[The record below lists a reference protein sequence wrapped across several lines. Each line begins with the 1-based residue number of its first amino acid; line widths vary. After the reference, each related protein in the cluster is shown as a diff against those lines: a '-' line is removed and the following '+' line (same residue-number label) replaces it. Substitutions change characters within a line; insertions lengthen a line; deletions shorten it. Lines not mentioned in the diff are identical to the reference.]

1 MKMECV
7 RIFGDSILRGVLYEN
22 GGYHL
27 CHDRMNVPGVLL
39 KNECRMGADSRKGL
53 ALAHRVAENCDRNT
67 MALLE
72 FGGNDCNYDWSR
84 ISDDPSLILD
94 CTVPPEEYC
103 RNLKEMAAVL
113 SRTGAQ
119 VAICTLAPIDE
130 TQFMNYISR
139 GLSYDN
145 ILQWL
150 GTVHRLYEWQAYYSH
165 LAEQTAK
172 EIGCLLIDLR
182 SAVDV
187 QKRGELFCADGIH
200 PTEPCHVLLHRYLEN
215 ELEQLIAAG

>member
-1 MKMECV
+1 MECV

-27 CHDRMNVPGVLL
+27 CRDRMNVPGVLL

-53 ALAHRVAENCDRNT
+53 ALTSRAAESCNRDT
-67 MALLE
+67 LALLE
-72 FGGNDCNYDWSR
+72 FGGNDCNYDWKR
-84 ISDDPSLILD
+84 ISEDPSLVLN
-94 CTVPPEEYC
+94 CMVPPEEYC
-103 RNLKEMAAVL
+103 KNLKEMVSVL

-130 TQFMNYISR
+130 TQFMNYISH

-145 ILQWL
+145 ILHWL
-150 GTVHRLYEWQAYYSH
+150 GTIHRLYEWQEYYSQ
-165 LAEQTAK
+165 LAEETAK
-172 EIGCLLIDLR
+172 RSGCRLIDLR
-182 SAVDV
+182 SAIDV

-200 PTEPCHVLLHRYLEN
+200 PTESGHTLLHRYLEDA
-215 ELEQLIAAG
+215 LGQLVAAC